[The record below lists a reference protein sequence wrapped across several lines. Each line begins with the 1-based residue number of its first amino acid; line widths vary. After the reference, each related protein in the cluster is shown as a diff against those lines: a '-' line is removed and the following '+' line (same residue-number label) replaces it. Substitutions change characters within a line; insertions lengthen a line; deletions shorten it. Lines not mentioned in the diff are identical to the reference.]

1 MLRHRNLQ
9 KKPRPRPMVDTR
21 HLAASTLYAEDF
33 GVSLL
38 VRDIWDIFKG
48 YVWDGDLAILTILGY
63 YVK

>member
-1 MLRHRNLQ
+1 MG
-9 KKPRPRPMVDTR
+9 DTR